1 MSSVCSS
8 QFNDFKLIPWIFSTF
23 RLLDSSDNGLGTSNT
38 RVQELGT
45 PHLQASL
52 IWHGQNRRNLAFP
65 QFLTVPLFFFTRIYS
80 CNRVYNARLIRMFC
94 HVKIWID
101 LDTTCTG
108 LQESAPDWCLKFV
121 SQVVNPFPR
130 VQSTTYPTDYYSNS
144 DLSWTLGQS
153 RLPPWS
159 HQELFHQHAPQK
171 KN

>member
-23 RLLDSSDNGLGTSNT
+23 RLLDSSNGLGTSNL

-52 IWHGQNRRNLAFP
+52 IWHGQNRRNLVFP
-65 QFLTVPLFFFTRIYS
+65 QFLTVPLFFFTCIYS
-80 CNRVYNARLIRMFC
+80 CNRVYNARLIRRFC
-94 HVKIWID
+94 RVKIWID

-159 HQELFHQHAPQK
+159 HQELFHQHAPKK